1 MFIIKKIIILL
12 GAVIF
17 LNLQAQDVI
26 ILNDQQPSTSHGNAS
41 IGQSFT
47 SPFNAEMTAI
57 SVRALF
63 SNSQATL
70 TIFATADGSGSSI
83 YSQSNITLSA
93 NFSATNPQQIIALDT
108 PVSIT
113 AGQVYSFIL
122 SSPSGLILYHNMSDV
137 YAGGAMIS
145 NNVVSPAT
153 DLEFGIYGNQVTAID
168 VAAPRAI
175 PTNTQWGLMSI
186 LLMLIIMSMLFFKR
200 KEITDKAD

>member
-1 MFIIKKIIILL
+1 MFNIKKIIILL

-70 TIFATADGSGSSI
+70 TIFSTADGSGSPI

-153 DLEFGIYGNQVTAID
+153 DLEFGIYGNQVTVID

-175 PTNTQWGLMSI
+175 PTNTQWGSMSI